1 MAKPPR
7 GKRLEDA
14 LDALRSAANTLD
26 DNAILSKLQ
35 DALRSGSGLLAKK
48 AADIARA
55 REIRGLREDLESA
68 CTQLLRHPEE
78 DRGCQAKEAIARVLI
93 DDPDVDDQVWLAAA
107 HHVQMEGSFGPPIDT
122 AAALR
127 GMAAVGVA
135 ASRLRDKVHV
145 LIDLLLDKEAAARAG
160 AARALGYLGT
170 AEALSLV
177 RYKALLGD
185 PAAEV
190 VGECFRA
197 LLSAEDERDHT
208 LPFVAA
214 FLRGVRDDLREE
226 AALALGESRDIGAL
240 PFLMDPLE
248 TATNAESRATLLRAI
263 ALLRREEAYER
274 LAVWLNEASPRVR
287 QEARIALNVFR
298 DEPALAPLFSE

>member
-26 DNAILSKLQ
+26 DAALLPKLQ

-48 AADIARA
+48 AAEIAKA
-55 REIRGLREDLESA
+55 REIRSLREDLEFA
-68 CTQLLRHPEE
+68 FTHLLRHPDE
-78 DRGCQAKEAIARVLI
+78 DRGCQAKEAIAKLLI
-93 DDPDVDDQVWLAAA
+93 DEPDVDDQLWLAAA
-107 HHVQMEGSFGPPIDT
+107 RHVQMEGSFGPPIDT

-135 ASRLRDKVHV
+135 ASRLRHKVHV
-145 LIDLLLDKEAAARAG
+145 LIDLLLDRESAARAG

-177 RYKALLGD
+177 RYKTLLGD
-185 PAAEV
+185 PEPEV

-197 LLSAEDERDHT
+197 LLSAEDDRDET
-208 LPFVAA
+208 LPFVAG
-214 FLRGVRDDLREE
+214 FLRGSKDDLGEE
-226 AALALGESRDIGAL
+226 AALALGESRDIRAL
-240 PFLMDPLE
+240 PMLMDQLE
-248 TATNAESRATLLRAI
+248 TTASAESRATLLRAI

-274 LAVWLNEASPRVR
+274 LASWLNEASPRVR
-287 QEARIALNVFR
+287 EEARIALSVFR
-298 DEPALAPLFSE
+298 DEPALASLFG